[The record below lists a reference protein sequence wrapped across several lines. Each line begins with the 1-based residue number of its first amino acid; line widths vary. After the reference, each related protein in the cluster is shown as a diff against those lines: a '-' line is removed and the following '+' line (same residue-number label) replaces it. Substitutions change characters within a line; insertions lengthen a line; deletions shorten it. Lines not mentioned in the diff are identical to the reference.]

1 MNATLIGQLVLP
13 SFAIVVAVVS
23 FNLGKRKTTSPILVS
38 ILGFFLGL
46 VPPLALIYLVVLV
59 LTNDIVELDN
69 DHSRRNV

>member
-59 LTNDIVELDN
+59 LKNDIVELDN

>member
-59 LTNDIVELDN
+59 LKNDIVEPDN

>member
-59 LTNDIVELDN
+59 LKNDIVEPDN
-69 DHSRRNV
+69 DYSRRNV